1 MSCVSAILGFK
12 DDQGEPM
19 NEGASNFLVM
29 VPTVYLQ
36 PFASVLNNPFIASG
50 QSNIVKNIEG
60 FNFSLAVNP
69 RLTST
74 AKFFVFRT
82 DGQTKPFI
90 RQEEQGIT
98 VSAIA
103 EGSELE
109 FHEDKHRYG
118 VKAIR
123 NVGYGYWQ
131 HACLYTFT

>member
-1 MSCVSAILGFK
+1 
-12 DDQGEPM
+12 
-19 NEGASNFLVM
+19 M
-29 VPTVYLQ
+29 VPTVFLP
-36 PFASVLNNPFIASG
+36 PFAALMANDYIAAG
-50 QSNIVKNIEG
+50 QSNLIKNIDG
-60 FNFSLAVNP
+60 FEFSLAVNP
-69 RLTST
+69 RLTGT
-74 AKFFVFRT
+74 AAFYVFRA

-90 RQEEQGIT
+90 RQEEEAIT

-109 FHEDKHRYG
+109 FRENKHQYG